1 MRLPLVIARLPVAF
15 TRPPL
20 AASLLHPAAA
30 HRRSAGSAGDR
41 LAATAVG
48 HQTVATGVQA
58 TALGK
63 SATASGDG
71 SIAIGGQATPTGS
84 MTARNATASSAGSV
98 AVGAGAIATNGTNAT
113 SLGTA
118 VAVGNL
124 AEATDED
131 AVAVGDRALA
141 SGFHA
146 TAVGGESVASGR
158 GAQAFG
164 WQSRATGNLSLAAGH
179 QATAAGTQATAVGKN
194 ASASGA
200 NSTAIGFRRDGNRR
214 QSGRPRRRRQL
225 GPGWRHCRQHCA
237 QQASSVG
244 VATVD
249 ANGVLGRNTTLLPQV
264 AALQTTVAAQGTSIT
279 ALQAAQTT
287 QAGQITALQGQTA
300 TLFDLN
306 DINRR
311 GIRKANEGVAMALA
325 MDSPAV
331 PSGAN
336 YAVSGGLG
344 YFEDRVAATPPS
356 RRESARCRRSP
367 PASVSAST
375 AGKLAL
381 ALASRSRGKHFA

>member
-1 MRLPLVIARLPVAF
+1 
-15 TRPPL
+15 
-20 AASLLHPAAA
+20 
-30 HRRSAGSAGDR
+30 
-41 LAATAVG
+41 
-48 HQTVATGVQA
+48 
-58 TALGK
+58 
-63 SATASGDG
+63 
-71 SIAIGGQATPTGS
+71 

-200 NSTAIGFRRDGNRR
+200 NSTAIGFGATATADN
-214 QSGRPRRRRQL
+214 QVVL
-225 GPGWRHCRQHCA
+225 GGAGSSVRVGDIAASTAA

-264 AALQTTVAAQGTSIT
+264 ATLQTTVAAQGTSIT

-344 YFEDRVAATPPS
+344 YFEDRVAATAAF
-356 RRESARCRRSP
+356 SARVGEMS
-367 PASVSAST
+367 SVSAGVGVGFDSGEVGAR
-375 AGKLAL
+375 AGFQVAW
-381 ALASRSRGKHFA
+381 